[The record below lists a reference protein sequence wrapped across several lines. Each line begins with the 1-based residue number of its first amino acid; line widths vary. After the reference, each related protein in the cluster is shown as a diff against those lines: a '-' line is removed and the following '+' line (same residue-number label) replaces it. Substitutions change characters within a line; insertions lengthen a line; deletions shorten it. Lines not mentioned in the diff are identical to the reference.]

1 MKKKWNKV
9 TAALL
14 MLVMVVT
21 TVLGAAP
28 ALSVKAEP
36 VTMGHLKS
44 GSGNANGHFG
54 SATPGTFCFVR
65 KS

>member
-21 TVLGAAP
+21 TVLGCCSGIICQGRA
-28 ALSVKAEP
+28 
-36 VTMGHLKS
+36 GHD
-44 GSGNANGHFG
+44 
-54 SATPGTFCFVR
+54 GTSEIR
-65 KS
+65 KR

>member
-28 ALSVKAEP
+28 ALSVKAEY
-36 VTMGHLKS
+36 
-44 GSGNANGHFG
+44 
-54 SATPGTFCFVR
+54 
-65 KS
+65 

>member
-28 ALSVKAEP
+28 ALFCQGRA
-36 VTMGHLKS
+36 GHD
-44 GSGNANGHFG
+44 
-54 SATPGTFCFVR
+54 GTSEIR
-65 KS
+65 KR